1 MNIRWLLLWLLI
13 PVTAAGQAAATE
25 GQAPAQTP
33 PLQVIRLEKVKD
45 FALGADWEKLFK
57 DYERRGSYKDLI
69 RLPDGRLMV
78 TDTRTYNFLIFGADG
93 RFQERLW
100 KKGRREAKALTI
112 YNRPSWLSLWNDKLL
127 FVSELGRVRV
137 FDLDG
142 KLVREAA
149 IDHPVDCLVPLNETT
164 AVVAGWV
171 ERTDAP
177 NLHVI
182 ALVDLKTGRETVIR
196 DMPEKEPKPY
206 ETKDGKK
213 VSAQAPYAR
222 IRPFVRGLG
231 AGEFAAGFTNWPEIE
246 VFDAIGKQLRSF
258 RIQAA
263 LPMNLT
269 ISTKSKDGTVT
280 IYGSYLG
287 YTPPPREK
295 ALAVV
300 IGQNDPG
307 IYYFNFFIDRQ
318 GRFLVFSFPEEGN
331 APIVR
336 IFSPSGELVREA
348 KIETGKYRITF
359 SPGEA
364 GPIFDGEYLTT
375 LAEEFGASGV
385 PLRLLKFRLAGL

>member
-1 MNIRWLLLWLLI
+1 MKAHWLLFWLLI
-13 PVTAAGQAAATE
+13 PIAAAGQAAVTE
-25 GQAPAQTP
+25 GQAPAQAP
-33 PLQVIRLEKVKD
+33 SLQVIRLEKVKD
-45 FALGADWEKLFK
+45 FAPGADWEMLFK

-69 RLPDGRLMV
+69 RLSDGRLMV

-100 KKGRREAKALTI
+100 KNGRREVKALSI
-112 YNRPSWLSLWNDKLL
+112 YNRPSWLSLWDDKLL

-142 KLVREAA
+142 KIAREAA

-164 AVVAGWV
+164 VAVAGWV

-222 IRPFVRGLG
+222 IRPFVRAMGP
-231 AGEFAAGFTNWPEIE
+231 GEFAAGFTNWPEIE
-246 VFDAIGKQLRSF
+246 IFDATGKQLRSF
-258 RIQAA
+258 RIRDVKGLSIDINS
-263 LPMNLT
+263 LPKGHVPPQT
-269 ISTKSKDGTVT
+269 TYSTSPSGRVQ
-280 IYGSYLG
+280 
-287 YTPPPREK
+287 
-295 ALAVV
+295 ALAFVV
-300 IGQNDPG
+300 DPNDPG
-307 IYYFNFFIDRQ
+307 IYYFNFVVDYQ

-348 KIETGKYRITF
+348 KIDTGKYRITF

-364 GPIFDGEYLTT
+364 GPIFDGECLTT
-375 LAEEFGASGV
+375 LAEELGASGV
-385 PLRLLKFRLAGL
+385 PLRLLKFRLVGL